1 MEPLP
6 LAPSSGPQMSTRGL
20 KTRSQPSL
28 DAKERFCKN
37 ACFPQG
43 KQRVFEGRVAK
54 NIPLFRSEA
63 ATASHLDGNKLTESL
78 GNTPSALNEKQKKKR
93 VFSFFFS
100 LLSFLCSLPSALEAA
115 RGPPRGRDGREKG
128 RPPSG
133 GLIWG
138 PLAASFGVSFLFF
151 LLSSLFALLSSL
163 FSLLS
168 SPCRRGLARPRSPL
182 IPLLSSERVSE
193 RPSE

>member
-1 MEPLP
+1 M
-6 LAPSSGPQMSTRGL
+6 
-20 KTRSQPSL
+20 
-28 DAKERFCKN
+28 
-37 ACFPQG
+37 
-43 KQRVFEGRVAK
+43 AK

-63 ATASHLDGNKLTESL
+63 ATASHQDGNKLTESL
-78 GNTPSALNEKQKKKR
+78 GNTPSALNEKKKL
-93 VFSFFFS
+93 VFSFVFS

-128 RPPSG
+128 RPPPG

-163 FSLLS
+163 FSLL
-168 SPCRRGLARPRSPL
+168 LVVVVL
-182 IPLLSSERVSE
+182 
-193 RPSE
+193 